1 MKPRSHPMTSAQ
13 KHPCR
18 VLFIDHTAQLGGGEV
33 ALLRLTQA
41 FDRSRVAPHVLL
53 FSDGPLHAKLEQAQ
67 VPVELFKLNTQLV
80 DMRKDASGVRALLKP
95 NRLGAVLSS
104 IGRLAR
110 LLRTKRFDVVHTN
123 SLKADLIGGFA
134 ARLAHIPLIWH
145 IRDRIEPDYLPKN
158 TVRFIRLLARS
169 LPTFIVANS
178 CATLQTLHLPKQ
190 KPTDVIY
197 SGIPDDW
204 VLPPYPLP
212 PLREKSCARIGLM
225 GRIARWKGQHIFLA
239 AAEKVQQSYPQTQFE
254 IIGSALF
261 GDQPYFEELQGEL
274 ARRNL
279 GERVVFRGFQEDT
292 KAVVSGLDILV
303 HASIIPEPLGQVVLE
318 GMALGRAVVATA
330 GGGVLEVMV
339 PNQTGLLVP
348 MGDANAMAE
357 AIMRLL
363 SDPSLAQAMGEQARR
378 HVQEHFT
385 VSAMAERATAIYQRI
400 TQT

>member
-1 MKPRSHPMTSAQ
+1 MTSAQ
-13 KHPCR
+13 KHPRR

-53 FSDGPLHAKLEQAQ
+53 FSDGPLHVKLEQAQ
-67 VPVELFKLNTQLV
+67 VPVELFELNTQIV
-80 DMRKDASGVRALLKP
+80 DMRKDVSRVHTFLKP

-110 LLRTKRFDVVHTN
+110 FLRAKRFDIVHTN

-190 KPTDVIY
+190 KPSDVIY
-197 SGIPDDW
+197 SGIPNDW
-204 VLPPYPLP
+204 VRPPYPLP
-212 PLREKSCARIGLM
+212 PLCGKSHARIGLM
-225 GRIARWKGQHIFLA
+225 GRIAKWKGQHIFLA
-239 AAEKVQQSYPQTQFE
+239 AAEQVQRSYPQTQFE

-274 ARRNL
+274 VRRNL

-292 KAVVSGLDILV
+292 KAVVSELDILV

-339 PNQTGLLVP
+339 PNQTGFLVP
-348 MGDANAMAE
+348 MGDAEAMAE
-357 AIMRLL
+357 AIIRLL

-385 VSAMAERATAIYQRI
+385 VSAMAERATVIYERI
-400 TQT
+400 TET